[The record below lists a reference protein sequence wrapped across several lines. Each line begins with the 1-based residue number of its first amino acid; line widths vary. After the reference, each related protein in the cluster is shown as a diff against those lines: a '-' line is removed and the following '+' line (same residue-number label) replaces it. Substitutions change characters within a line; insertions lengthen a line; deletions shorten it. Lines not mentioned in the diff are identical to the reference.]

1 MDYYS
6 TDIKK
11 IKSNLLLNIADIY
24 WVDIKDKIEKL
35 KHRIAGIGL
44 FNYSKPLI
52 MYLLVSAV
60 RLHLFQDTIHFI
72 F

>member
-24 WVDIKDKIEKL
+24 CVDIKDKMEKL
-35 KHRIAGIGL
+35 KHRIAGTGSSD
-44 FNYSKPLI
+44 YGKPLI
-52 MYLLVSAV
+52 IYLLINAI
-60 RLHLFQDTIHFI
+60 LPHLFQNSIHFI

>member
-24 WVDIKDKIEKL
+24 YVDIKDKIEKL
-35 KHRIAGIGL
+35 KHRIEGTGSS
-44 FNYSKPLI
+44 NYGKPLI
-52 MYLLVSAV
+52 IYLLINTI
-60 RLHLFQDTIHFI
+60 LPHLFQNSIHFI